1 MANVEGATFMQMQEK
16 CGDCPDV
23 HWLNSYY
30 VFIPKIGPLRFGY
43 NHRGT
48 YAVQIE
54 DTTNLTWAEIDRKL
68 KQFGVQDIEYGVCS
82 GCQRDRQHM
91 LFLAY

>member
-23 HWLNSYY
+23 HWLNSFY
-30 VFIPKIGPLRFGY
+30 VFIPKTGPLRFGY

-48 YAVQIE
+48 Y
-54 DTTNLTWAEIDRKL
+54 DTLPYTKCTYFHI
-68 KQFGVQDIEYGVCS
+68 F
-82 GCQRDRQHM
+82 
-91 LFLAY
+91 